1 MYKLM
6 RFYNRNRKKIFRI
19 ILIIVFIFVILKLL
33 NYFTKI
39 KANKK
44 IEETV
49 NNIDNALT
57 TNNSTLISDKSSIS
71 GASIQS
77 SKLKKDT
84 DIINQFMDY
93 CNNGDVSNAYNLLT
107 DDCKKEMFPTIQD
120 FSNIYYSSLFNGER
134 KSYTIENWE
143 NDTYSVRITSDI
155 LSTGS
160 LKGDET
166 RQDYITIIENSK
178 LNINSYVK
186 KLNVNKKTSDK
197 NITITVNYIN
207 VYMDYEIYDITI
219 QNNTND
225 TILLDTNDDTKSVY
239 LLDKNNM
246 KYYFY
251 NNELIKEKLLIQ
263 SNFKTN
269 LQIKFDNSYK
279 EKRNIES
286 MIFTKMVLNYNEY
299 KDEKDKDKD
308 KYNYYTF
315 KVNL

>member
-286 MIFTKMVLNYNEY
+286 MIFTKMILNYNEY
-299 KDEKDKDKD
+299 KDEKDKD

>member
-49 NNIDNALT
+49 NNIDNSLT
-57 TNNSTLISDKSSIS
+57 TNNSTLMSDKSSIS
-71 GASIQS
+71 GSSIQS
-77 SKLKKDT
+77 SKLKKDM

-286 MIFTKMVLNYNEY
+286 MIFTKMILNYNEY
-299 KDEKDKDKD
+299 KDEKDKD

>member
-155 LSTGS
+155 LSTGN

-186 KLNVNKKTSDK
+186 KLNVNKKTSNK

-239 LLDKNNM
+239 LLDKNSM

-251 NNELIKEKLLIQ
+251 NNELIKEKLSIQ

-269 LQIKFDNSYK
+269 IQIKFDNSYK

-299 KDEKDKDKD
+299 KDEKDKDK
-308 KYNYYTF
+308 YNYYTF

>member
-155 LSTGS
+155 LSTGN

-286 MIFTKMVLNYNEY
+286 MIFTKMILNYNEY
-299 KDEKDKDKD
+299 KDEKDKD

>member
-49 NNIDNALT
+49 NNIDNSLT
-57 TNNSTLISDKSSIS
+57 TNNSTLMSDKSSIS
-71 GASIQS
+71 GSSIQS

-286 MIFTKMVLNYNEY
+286 MIFTKMILNYNEY
-299 KDEKDKDKD
+299 KDEKDKD

>member
-239 LLDKNNM
+239 LLDKNSM

-251 NNELIKEKLLIQ
+251 NNELIKEKLSIQ

-269 LQIKFDNSYK
+269 IQIKFDNSYK

-299 KDEKDKDKD
+299 KDEKDKDK
-308 KYNYYTF
+308 YNYYTF

>member
-49 NNIDNALT
+49 NNIDNSLT

-71 GASIQS
+71 GSSIQS

-286 MIFTKMVLNYNEY
+286 MIFTKIVLNYNEY
-299 KDEKDKDKD
+299 KDEKDKDK
-308 KYNYYTF
+308 YNYYTF

>member
-155 LSTGS
+155 LSTGN

-239 LLDKNNM
+239 LLDKNSM

-251 NNELIKEKLLIQ
+251 NNELIKEKLSIQ

-269 LQIKFDNSYK
+269 IQIKFDNSYK

-299 KDEKDKDKD
+299 KDEKDKDK
-308 KYNYYTF
+308 YNYYTF